1 MPGDPPLAPHAPPP
15 VGLAAS
21 APPAQALYAVATAFE
36 DAIDPAAILQ
46 ALLRRSAAAVGAGRA
61 ILSDPQSPAPL
72 AEWASPAWEQGPH
85 GGPGDAGEEI
95 TQPLFHGGRAVGTL
109 VFTAPVDGTFSPASC
124 RAAEA
129 LSHPAA
135 AVVAVA
141 RRLGAAEERLRHLDQ
156 EVALRDGLV
165 AAVDHDLR
173 TPLTSILG
181 ALQTA
186 ARPELAPADPEVA
199 LLLASALGQAQRMRR
214 LLADLL
220 IASAHFAPPEPL
232 SSSALA
238 TLIGEAAEAGMG
250 REPGL
255 QVEVAA
261 DLPLVSVHAAALR
274 RALAGVLRELRR
286 GSMAGRVIVS
296 GAGASWR
303 ITVVPDGAGSLQ
315 VPPLSSLLVSRLGG
329 KVEVREDAS
338 GAAAV
343 LLVLPVAPPADD

>member
-1 MPGDPPLAPHAPPP
+1 MMPGDSPPARHAPPLT
-15 VGLAAS
+15 GLAAS

-36 DAIDPAAILQ
+36 EDIDPAGILQ
-46 ALLRRSAAAVGAGRA
+46 ALLRRSAEAIGAGRA
-61 ILSDPQSPAPL
+61 ILGDPESPARL
-72 AEWASPAWEQGPH
+72 AEWASPRCGQDPSADPT
-85 GGPGDAGEEI
+85 DAGEEI
-95 TQPLFHGGRAVGTL
+95 TQLLFHGGRAVGTL
-109 VFTAPVDGTFSPASC
+109 VFTAPVGGTFSPVSR

-156 EVALRDGLV
+156 ELALRDGLV

-173 TPLTSILG
+173 TPLTTILG

-220 IASAHFAPPEPL
+220 IASA
-232 SSSALA
+232 LA

-250 REPGL
+250 REPAL
-255 QVEVAA
+255 QVEVAE
-261 DLPLVSVHAAALR
+261 DLPLVSVNAAALR

-286 GSMAGRVIVS
+286 RSMGGRVTVS
-296 GAGASWR
+296 RTDASWR
-303 ITVVPDGAGSLQ
+303 ITVTPDGGGPLQ
-315 VPPLSSLLVSRLGG
+315 VPPLSSLLLTRLGG
-329 KVEVREDAS
+329 KVMEDDAP
-338 GAAAV
+338 GGAV
-343 LLVLPVAPPADD
+343 LHLLLPTAPPAAG